1 MKIFASIYAFNGSFR
16 VENYNSDWPAGQLFS
31 FGSIMQNARGA
42 VGTFNPSSGQTVTG
56 YYKTYVY
63 DPRLTTAAYQPA
75 GTPAKDSSA
84 KIRVLGVVK
93 SNN

>member
-1 MKIFASIYAFNGSFR
+1 
-16 VENYNSDWPAGQLFS
+16 
-31 FGSIMQNARGA
+31 
-42 VGTFNPSSGQTVTG
+42 VTG

-75 GTPAKDSSA
+75 GTPAKNSSA
-84 KIRVLGVVK
+84 KIQVLGIVK